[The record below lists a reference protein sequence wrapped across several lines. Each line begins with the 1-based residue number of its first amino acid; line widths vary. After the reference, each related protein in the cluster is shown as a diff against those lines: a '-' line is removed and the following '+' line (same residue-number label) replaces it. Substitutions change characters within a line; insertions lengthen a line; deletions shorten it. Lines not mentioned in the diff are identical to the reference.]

1 MASIHDYLRGMIA
14 EGERGDPRFFVGR
27 EEEISRV
34 MAAVANPPP
43 DGPPGTTIL
52 IQGAPGA
59 GKTALLA
66 HLRRR
71 VEQDAEAG
79 TLLCGSAPGDDE
91 APGLYGELASLLIDA
106 PPPTR
111 RGASRRETRIEAGVP
126 AVARGGIA
134 TSQEKVPPTF
144 RAAREIG
151 RDRRGGWS
159 PKRRVVFFIDEVQ
172 TLKPAGAIARLLLDL
187 HTQAELPV
195 LLVCA
200 GLGSSQSA
208 LSAAELSRIGSV
220 IDLGALEGDE
230 ALDCAVRSI
239 SDVVQRGVTGSNATI
254 KLWAKALAEASD
266 NWPRHLQVYLH
277 AAWSELLGQ
286 DHPNLDRADMDA
298 VLSNGHDRRAMYYE
312 ARLNASQTP
321 IAVSLALHRRL
332 TDGAALRREAALEV
346 IDAAVEALPSATRAR
361 WMDRFHGNSEHC
373 LDALL
378 RAGVVSLDAMNH
390 CASPI
395 PSFSAH
401 ILDAAEPT
409 S

>member
-1 MASIHDYLRGMIA
+1 
-14 EGERGDPRFFVGR
+14 
-27 EEEISRV
+27 
-34 MAAVANPPP
+34 MAAASNPPP
-43 DGPPGTTIL
+43 KGPPGTTIL

-66 HLRRR
+66 QLRRR
-71 VEQDAEAG
+71 VEQDAESG
-79 TLLCGSAPGDDE
+79 TLLCGSAPGDE
-91 APGLYGELASLLIDA
+91 EVSGLYGELASLLIDA
-106 PPPTR
+106 PAPTR

-126 AVARGGIA
+126 GVARGGVA
-134 TSQEKVPPTF
+134 TSQENVPPTF
-144 RAAREIG
+144 HAAREVA
-151 RDRRGGWS
+151 RDRRDGWS
-159 PKRRVVFFIDEVQ
+159 PKSRVIFFVDEVQ
-172 TLKPAGAIARLLLDL
+172 ALKPGGAVARLLLDL

-200 GLGSSQSA
+200 GLGNSQAA

-220 IDLGALEGDE
+220 IDLGALAGDE
-230 ALDCAVRSI
+230 ALDCAVRNF
-239 SDVVQRGVTGSNATI
+239 SDIAKRGVVASDATI
-254 KLWAKALAEASD
+254 ERWAEALAKASD

-286 DHPNLDRADMDA
+286 DHPNLNRADLDA
-298 VLSNGHDRRAMYYE
+298 VLSKGHERRGTYYE

-321 IAVSLALHRRL
+321 LAVSLALHRRL

-378 RAGVVSLDAMNH
+378 RAGVVSQDAMNR